1 LQANQKQQRR
11 KIMGLDIN
19 YTELTD
25 GESHLL
31 RTDPQLFW
39 FLANQ
44 PNYLEQHKK
53 INKLED
59 NELAK
64 SNQQKHRRDI
74 ERMFECD

>member
-1 LQANQKQQRR
+1 
-11 KIMGLDIN
+11 MGLDIN

-44 PNYLEQHKK
+44 PNYLEQHKLANQK
-53 INKLED
+53 EMVAEVKRKL
-59 NELAK
+59 AYTRK
-64 SNQQKHRRDI
+64 RDA
-74 ERMFECD
+74 ERMFGVDANL